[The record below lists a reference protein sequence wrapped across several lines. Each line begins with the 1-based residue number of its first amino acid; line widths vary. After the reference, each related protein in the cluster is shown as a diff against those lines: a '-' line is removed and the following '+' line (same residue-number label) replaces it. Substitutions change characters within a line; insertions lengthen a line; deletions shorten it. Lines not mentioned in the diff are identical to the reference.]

1 MFIGIIWTLSGR
13 IENMQEY
20 TAGIMGEEGIIS
32 DSRITQ
38 YITFYKAWWNV
49 RMVVILRYSGRQ
61 CWVGTDYM

>member
-1 MFIGIIWTLSGR
+1 
-13 IENMQEY
+13 MQEY